1 VSHWEIER
9 LLIDARNGVEALADA
24 MDGLYSANVRL
35 KIERDELAAKVADL
49 EAKAKGGEN

>member
-24 MDGLYSANVRL
+24 IDGLYSANVRL

-49 EAKAKGGEN
+49 EAKAKDGEA

>member
-1 VSHWEIER
+1 MNHWEVER

-24 MDGLYSANVRL
+24 MDGLYTANVRL

-49 EAKAKGGEN
+49 EASEKDGEA

>member
-1 VSHWEIER
+1 MSHWEIER